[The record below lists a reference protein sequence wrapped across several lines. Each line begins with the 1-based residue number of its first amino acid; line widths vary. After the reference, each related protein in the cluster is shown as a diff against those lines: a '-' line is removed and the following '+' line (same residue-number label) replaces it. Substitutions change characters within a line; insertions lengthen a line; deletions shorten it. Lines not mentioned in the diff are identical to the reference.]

1 MRIRAYPVNGARLG
15 LSQTLLPSG
24 SKYETHRMQ
33 LVDGI
38 RAGHAP
44 SMEELYR
51 VLLKSPRF
59 FLASKIPSQEV
70 DDRLHE
76 TFQVVVSAI
85 QHGQL
90 RDPQRLMGFVY
101 TVLKRQVMLH
111 VGEAVVGQRRIGS
124 LDEASN
130 VPGSVNPEQ
139 AACSAERLR
148 LTKTILD
155 ALPELERKVL
165 IEFYLNEKPVEYIC
179 AELDLTKTQFRNL
192 KWRAKG
198 RFSDLGRRSLRQ
210 GRSRKSVAARGSLGT
225 LCSP

>member
-1 MRIRAYPVNGARLG
+1 LPSKAYPVNGAQFE
-15 LSQTLLPSG
+15 LSETFLPSG
-24 SKYETHRMQ
+24 GKYYTHRVQ
-33 LVDGI
+33 LVEGI
-38 RAGHAP
+38 QAARAE

-76 TFQVVVSAI
+76 TFQVVVSAV

-111 VGEAVVGQRRIGS
+111 FGGAVAERRRTGS

-130 VPGSVNPEQ
+130 VPGSMNPEQ
-139 AACSAERLR
+139 AASSAERLR
-148 LTKTILD
+148 LTTTILE

-165 IEFYLNEKPVEYIC
+165 IEFYLNEKPVEHIC
-179 AELDLTKTQFRNL
+179 AELSLTETQFRNL
-192 KWRAKG
+192 KCRAKG
-198 RFSDLGRRSLRQ
+198 RFGDVGRRRLSE
-210 GRSRKSVAARGSLGT
+210 GRLRKSAAQSDSGNSVR
-225 LCSP
+225 P